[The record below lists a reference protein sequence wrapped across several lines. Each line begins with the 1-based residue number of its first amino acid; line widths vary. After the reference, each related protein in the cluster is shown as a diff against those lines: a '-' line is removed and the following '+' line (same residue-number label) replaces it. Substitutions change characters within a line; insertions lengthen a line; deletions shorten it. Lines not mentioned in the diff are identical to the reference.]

1 MSQYFRQLLSQSI
14 EETLPNIK
22 DDAIAEMDGEEI
34 KNYNAAE
41 ALDQMEED
49 LEEAGSEAV
58 QAMREKQKELINS
71 LNLDKYAI
79 NDNSEE
85 WAESQKSLEI
95 AAKAKGVVSLKTG
108 KKRTT
113 EKAEDIYRQ
122 EMKAM
127 KKPRKSK
134 KAAN

>member
-1 MSQYFRQLLSQSI
+1 
-14 EETLPNIK
+14 
-22 DDAIAEMDGEEI
+22 
-34 KNYNAAE
+34 
-41 ALDQMEED
+41 MEED